1 MKHSDAAWGP
11 GGTLIDMSGWF
22 RTVAAYPATWFAIA
36 LVIVAELL
44 IFTWFDPPLLI
55 ALILVALG
63 AFAIISWPITMSAT
77 GTLDQLRFPTVDLT
91 AQDPADLEALREDL
105 AELDDPRPLRQL
117 EMLQHKRENLIDV
130 LEKRLDA
137 GEITFSRYLGT
148 AQKVYTSAVNN
159 LSEVAVSLQS
169 VSAIDPQYVDDRLT
183 QLSGTQISPDAQHER
198 STLESRRSLYAE
210 QQSKVSALLT
220 RNEEALTAIDHTA
233 TALADAP
240 MGGEP
245 IDAELAMDELVEL
258 AQRAKR
264 YSS

>member
-1 MKHSDAAWGP
+1 MK
-11 GGTLIDMSGWF
+11 GWF
-22 RTVAAYPATWFAIA
+22 RTVATYPATWFAIA

-44 IFTWFDPPLLI
+44 IFSWFDPPFLI
-55 ALILVALG
+55 ALGLIALG
-63 AFAIISWPITMSAT
+63 AFAIVTWPVTMSAT
-77 GTLDQLRFPTVDLT
+77 GTLNRLRFPTVDLM
-91 AQDPADLEALREDL
+91 AEDSADLDELRDEL
-105 AELDDPRPLRQL
+105 AELDDPRASRQL
-117 EMLQHKRENLIDV
+117 QLLQQKRGNLIDV

-137 GEITFSRYLGT
+137 GELTFSRYLGT
-148 AQKVYTSAVNN
+148 AQRVYTSAVNN

-169 VSAIDPQYVDDRLT
+169 VSAIDPDYVDERLVE
-183 QLSGTQISPDAQHER
+183 LSGTQTSPEAQQER
-198 STLESRRSLYAE
+198 AALESRRSLYAE
-210 QQSKVSALLT
+210 QQSKVSTLLM

-245 IDAELAMDELVEL
+245 IDADLAMEELVEL